1 MDYKLELKQ
10 IVAFPRCRI
19 YRQFV
24 NTLIDDRSIR
34 TCGGSGLFYF
44 ISLCALANYQTS
56 YQKYGGIRYIVF
68 PGEWICSLVDLL
80 PRLRVQTRRQALNIL
95 QRLEDQHWIEYSLL
109 GRGKLVKFKIV
120 DWEKSNRIIEANAP
134 CVKDTGFFFC
144 AVAQAYECV
153 GFDRCSEMDILLD
166 LWINAIYNDEQVQGS
181 ELGPV
186 VYFRNG
192 SGSPL
197 TNYRELATRWG
208 ISKTSVAR
216 LMKKLESLGY
226 LRLMSFPAHCGTAI
240 YLNGYLSTMF
250 GVSDVMVDKDEVALA
265 LDITLSLPAKKNQ
278 EDSLPVSEE
287 QMSVP
292 QACASVPKPVL
303 FATIRKVAKILTA
316 QGFSCA
322 GCPHA
327 LYRLSPL
334 SDCTEGLF
342 LLTIESCGEE
352 KRFTLR
358 LTRSAQKFDGMGKG
372 GFDYE

>member
-1 MDYKLELKQ
+1 MEYKLELKQ

-24 NTLIDDRSIR
+24 DTLINDRNIR

-44 ISLCALANYQTS
+44 ISLCAMVNYQTS
-56 YQKYGGIRYIVF
+56 YQRYGGMRYIVL
-68 PGEWICSLVDLL
+68 PGEWICELEELL
-80 PRLRVQTRRQALNIL
+80 PRLRLRSRRQVLNVL

-109 GRGKLVKFKIV
+109 GRGKLVKFKIA
-120 DWEKSNRIIEANAP
+120 DWEKSNRTIEANAP

-144 AVAQAYECV
+144 AIAQAYECV
-153 GFDRCSEMDILLD
+153 SFDRCSEMDILLD

-186 VYFRNG
+186 VYYRNG
-192 SGSPL
+192 TGSPL
-197 TNYRELATRWG
+197 TNYRELAIRWG

-216 LMKKLESLGY
+216 LMKKLETLGY

-265 LDITLSLPAKKNQ
+265 LDITLSIPAKKDQ
-278 EDSLPVSEE
+278 EDFLPVSED
-287 QMSVP
+287 QIRVP
-292 QACASVPKPVL
+292 QPCASVPKSAL
-303 FATIRKVAKILTA
+303 FAAIRKVAKILTV
-316 QGFSCA
+316 QGFPCA
-322 GCPHA
+322 GCYHA

-334 SDCTEGLF
+334 SGCTEGQY
-342 LLTIESCGEE
+342 LLTLESCAEE
-352 KRFTLR
+352 KQFTLR
-358 LTRSAQKFDGMGKG
+358 FGGAGEKFDSINAKG
-372 GFDYE
+372 GF